1 MQRYGDNAKYV
12 DIDYNRFN
20 EFKANYLKNFELEDL
35 IDEIKA
41 SASISKRKL
50 EKLRGEW
57 LEKMKPYLNFKCY
70 SCGTK
75 VPGKMTLCKNTE
87 DPKRNDE
94 YGKDE
99 YSNCCNKEACLKKIG
114 VNKYFN
120 EKVEFV
126 YKSPKQI

>member
-1 MQRYGDNAKYV
+1 MSTLQSSTGTCNHIYACDHGD
-12 DIDYNRFN
+12 
-20 EFKANYLKNFELEDL
+20 
-35 IDEIKA
+35 
-41 SASISKRKL
+41 
-50 EKLRGEW
+50 
-57 LEKMKPYLNFKCY
+57 
-70 SCGTK
+70 
-75 VPGKMTLCKNTE
+75 
-87 DPKRNDE
+87 DE